1 MFSQR
6 RPRSFNYK
14 PRYYQEEEEQPEGH
28 AERIHKAYRGE
39 SESASI
45 RSRIENRRLLPPVDN
60 SRGQAKLLRWLVL
73 TAVALLIYIMVSGI
87 A

>member
-14 PRYYQEEEEQPEGH
+14 PRYYCEENDQAEGH
-28 AERIHKAYRGE
+28 AERIRKAYQGE
-39 SESASI
+39 IDNFSM
-45 RSRIENRRLLPPVDN
+45 RSRLENRRLLPPVDN

-73 TAVALLIYIMVSGI
+73 TAVALLAYIMVSGI